1 MGWFK
6 NKIRNWLS
14 SYDDDFDDGHTVRA
28 TRMSLSKRRQE
39 IDQISV
45 HGMNFTIYPANG
57 GYVLEYNVYDP
68 KKDENEYTL
77 HIIDSNTD
85 LGEGISHVITYEM
98 LRK

>member
-14 SYDDDFDDGHTVRA
+14 SDDYDDRCTTA
-28 TRMSLSKRRQE
+28 ISSSKRLRE
-39 IDQISV
+39 VGQISS
-45 HGMNFTIYPANG
+45 HGMNFTVYSANG

-85 LGEGISHVITYEM
+85 LGTGISHIITYEM
-98 LRK
+98 LRR